1 MCWGQVPSAHGRYI
15 VTQCG
20 LHSIKYVAEL
30 LSKRF
35 PKYKFTLT
43 KDADISYGFDTS
55 KVRHVI

>member
-1 MCWGQVPSAHGRYI
+1 VPSAHGRYI